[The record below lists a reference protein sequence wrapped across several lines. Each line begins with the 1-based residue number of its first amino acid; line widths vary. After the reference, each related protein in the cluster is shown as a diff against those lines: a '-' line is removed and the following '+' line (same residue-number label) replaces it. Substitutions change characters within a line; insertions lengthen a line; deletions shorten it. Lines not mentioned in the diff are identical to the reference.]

1 MAGGT
6 AGGTESRRQ
15 SPRESPRKS
24 PRNRRANPRAN
35 PTREEAPMTR
45 RSMVTLVLLAV
56 AVATFVYHARIYW
69 SWTEDDAF
77 ISLRYAQNLSRG
89 QGLVFNPGERVEGY
103 SNFSWVLLAAAAMR
117 AGLDPVTMLKVIGLA
132 SGVVALLLSFQL
144 ARRTVPS
151 TGMTPLVI
159 AFYLAISPVLVQHS
173 VAGLETSFFA
183 MLLVA
188 SVLVASAP
196 VTGLRRVGLV
206 VLLLLLSVTRP
217 EGPLMAVVILFVRAL
232 QNRLAGGVFGDE
244 PDWEAR
250 TVPLQ
255 GALKGR
261 AALVRCRRLRHRLR
275 RLFHLA
281 LELLRRA
288 VPEHVLRQGERRLAR
303 AHRRRAVHARFSARC
318 RRPLFIGLA
327 LVPLALGPRRPAY
340 ASALAVVV
348 AYFGFVLISGG
359 DWMFHY
365 RFFAHVLPVLLALVA
380 AGLDRLLSLPRPGTL
395 RARDRLRRRC
405 GRAAGHDAQPRQHRA
420 AHRAHGAAGAAT
432 SQLSVAELRRAR
444 PLVPRQ
450 HARPGAR
457 SRSAMSAPSATSRIA
472 TSSTCSGC
480 VDPHI
485 SRLHGRMHYKSDASY
500 VLSRQPDYIVLVSLN
515 DDGAGYS
522 FQRIPDYGMNRRPE
536 FHDGYELIRT
546 VPQYW
551 QNEFVLVYKRRG

>member
-1 MAGGT
+1 
-6 AGGTESRRQ
+6 
-15 SPRESPRKS
+15 
-24 PRNRRANPRAN
+24 
-35 PTREEAPMTR
+35 MTR
-45 RSMVTLVLLAV
+45 RSLLTLVLVAI
-56 AVATFVYHARIYW
+56 AVATFVYHAHIYW
-69 SWTEDDAF
+69 SWTEDDAY
-77 ISLRYAQNLSRG
+77 ISLRYAENLSRG

-103 SNFSWVLLAAAAMR
+103 SNFAWVVLAAAAMR
-117 AGLDPVTMLKVIGLA
+117 AGLDPVAFTKGVGLV
-132 SGVVALLLSFQL
+132 SGVVALLLSFLL
-144 ARRTVPS
+144 ARRTVPRP
-151 TGMTPLVI
+151 GMTPIVI

-196 VTGLRRVGLV
+196 VTAFRRAGLIILLF
-206 VLLLLLSVTRP
+206 VLSLTRP
-217 EGPLMAVVILFVRAL
+217 EGPLMAAVILLVRAL

-250 TVPLQ
+250 TVPLE

-261 AALVRCRRLRHRLR
+261 AAVIDAAIYALLFGAYFVWRWSYFGVPFPNTYYAKVSGGLHGLIDGAQYTLDFLRD
-275 RLFHLA
+275 A
-281 LELLRRA
+281 
-288 VPEHVLRQGERRLAR
+288 GG
-303 AHRRRAVHARFSARC
+303 
-318 RRPLFIGLA
+318 PLFIGLA

-380 AGLDRLLSLPRPGTL
+380 AGLDRLLSLPKPGTL
-395 RARDRLRRRC
+395 RAAIVYSGIAIVLL
-405 GRAAGHDAQPRQHRA
+405 
-420 AHRAHGAAGAAT
+420 AT
-432 SQLSVAELRRAR
+432 TLSLGNTELRIAR
-444 PLVPRQ
+444 TVLPALQRHNYLSQNYEELGRWFHDNTPLGSTIAISDV
-450 HARPGAR
+450 GAVGYFSDR
-457 SRSAMSAPSATSRIA
+457 HIVDMF
-472 TSSTCSGC
+472 GL

-485 SRLHGRMHYKSDASY
+485 SRIHGRMHYKSDAGY

-522 FQRIPDYGMNRRPE
+522 FQRIPDYSMNRRPE